1 MSGTKYKSE
10 MRPEAILAPSK
21 SFEDD
26 ESIEHLGED
35 GDTSPRKYPHRHLGP
50 ISRADRVISV
60 LNKVTPYMIMI
71 TIIIKMIIIMMMIM
85 IMIINKVTPY
95 VIASTLIIILFLLA
109 TIIANI
115 RKVCVTLLPSNVEL
129 QNVQKGFKYLNI
141 FMNFYNCILNPR

>member
-1 MSGTKYKSE
+1 M
-10 MRPEAILAPSK
+10 MMMM
-21 SFEDD
+21 
-26 ESIEHLGED
+26 
-35 GDTSPRKYPHRHLGP
+35 
-50 ISRADRVISV
+50 
-60 LNKVTPYMIMI
+60 MIMI
-71 TIIIKMIIIMMMIM
+71 VIMMMIM

-129 QNVQKGFKYLNI
+129 QNVQKAFKYLNI